1 MQNRLRLLMAA
12 TALLYFGP
20 LLAGLGGFGWAVIP
34 VFAAIFLLWL
44 VIVRPQD
51 FPRTLADWANPEALI
66 GFAARA
72 AVQVLLV
79 LVCFGLGR
87 GIGGVLGSLPA
98 LPLML
103 PIAISFLSIPLAR
116 LIWDPWKAQAM
127 DQFLADALVQI
138 ENGAAPRPGGERA
151 YAEAVTLPLNGF
163 ADDVSEADLESHLSG
178 LRVLVDESVIFDLLL
193 ARVETGVASVA
204 AKRALM
210 VMGSNAAMVERMVRP
225 DVPECV
231 MQALATEPDIIARM
245 AERLIIALRQDPD
258 IWADCPNLGF
268 LEGLRVQLPT
278 AESAILALQA
288 EIKAQAPH
296 D

>member
-1 MQNRLRLLMAA
+1 MLMAA

-20 LLAGLGGFGWAVIP
+20 LLAGLGGFGWAVVP

-51 FPRTLADWANPEALI
+51 FPRTLADWAGPEALI

-72 AVQVLLV
+72 AMQVLLV

-87 GIGGVLGSLPA
+87 GIGGVLGSVPT

-116 LIWDPWKAQAM
+116 LVWDPWKAQAM
-127 DQFLADALVQI
+127 DHLLADALAQI
-138 ENGAAPRPGGERA
+138 ENGAATGAGRERA
-151 YAEAVTLPLNGF
+151 YAETVTLPLNGL
-163 ADDVSEADLESHLSG
+163 AHDVSEADLERHLSG
-178 LRVLVDESVIFDLLL
+178 LRALVDETAIFDVLL
-193 ARVETGVASVA
+193 ARVKAGVASVA
-204 AKRALM
+204 GKRALM
-210 VMGSNAAMVERMVRP
+210 LMGSNAAIVERMARP
-225 DVPECV
+225 DVPVCV
-231 MQALATEPDIIARM
+231 MQALGSEPEIIARM